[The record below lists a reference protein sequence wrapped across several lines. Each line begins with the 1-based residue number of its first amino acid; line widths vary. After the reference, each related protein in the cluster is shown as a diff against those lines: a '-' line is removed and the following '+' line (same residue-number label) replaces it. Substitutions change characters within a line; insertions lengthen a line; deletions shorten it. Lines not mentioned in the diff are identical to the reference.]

1 MTGRPDARISM
12 RPVKSASVPFC
23 LLLLP
28 RDKHVSSYSQHSFP
42 VASKVSGQQY
52 FLQSHKFSFLI
63 LFFYKTSSNMA
74 SLISFVMIVDLGLL
88 FSFSSQSAGDFHK
101 GRWNVGLDTSLLNN
115 TFSFLFISCCVCI
128 ATKYISGFI
137 ALPTCPLVF
146 LLTLR
151 KTKRK
156 LLWIIS
162 CTQPKFFAHI
172 FGSIYVNT
180 GLYLIS

>member
-1 MTGRPDARISM
+1 MTGRPDAGISM

-28 RDKHVSSYSQHSFP
+28 RDKHVSSYCQHSFP

-74 SLISFVMIVDLGLL
+74 SLISFVMIVSVLGLL

-137 ALPTCPLVF
+137 ALPTCPLIF
-146 LLTLR
+146 LLKD
-151 KTKRK
+151 KTKTP
-156 LLWIIS
+156 LDHFLHTAQVFCS
-162 CTQPKFFAHI
+162 NI

-180 GLYLIS
+180 GPYLIS